1 MKNISLFL
9 TLFLIT
15 SLGYA
20 QTGDDG
26 GGTTAFDYTAE
37 LSRAVT
43 IPNSPEAAAF
53 IKYGNVPLNQYTGTP
68 NISIPICQI
77 SGKSISLPIS
87 MTYDASGIKVNQLAT
102 KVGLGWNL
110 NYGGVVS
117 RQVHGLPDQADG
129 TYAKI
134 TDPGTR
140 AGLDAAYNNAHM
152 TAFSTVEAMDAAD
165 ALLTNYSM
173 NNIDIQA
180 DTFSFSINGLSGTI
194 GINYDVTENGK
205 YQVFCIDNP
214 EVKID
219 YTLLGDQITNW
230 IITDTQGTRY
240 EFAKAEYTHTS
251 YSTQQN
257 EYTAEYISSWYVT
270 NIETADKEDT
280 IVYYY
285 GNGAYYA
292 ENQRLPLDYITQ
304 FYYHPHTSGGASG
317 ETVIQEIVEQHKQT
331 IYKIKQ
337 FNPTAIFHN
346 GTLAVDFG
354 SSLQREDLLGQS
366 AITGINA
373 YNILGQPIKSFEFEY
388 SYFVSESGSGI
399 YPAGDKRLKLDA
411 IREVE
416 VFRDQGTVNT
426 SPTTPKEKTHSFDYF
441 NPTQLPHISSHY
453 MDLWGYYN
461 GGGAHITNVVGNL
474 FLFNQQYGLSRLDYD
489 FPGSDRTSKP
499 QFAINGT
506 LQKITYPT
514 GGSTEFF
521 FNGHSGPLEEEA
533 TINLQ
538 RYTTAVQG
546 GSDNPIASTND
557 LDDCPNIDDIGYL
570 HNLQNIANGEFTI
583 DALNANKAIA
593 FDATFNNYNPG
604 PPLVQ
609 DAVTFVCVYKS
620 RIGTGQCETR
630 PCPEGDLQPNGCSL
644 DVSGD
649 TYTICD
655 RGEAPLT
662 YCDIMTSNP
671 TTNPKIVYFSTTPDS
686 DFILQ
691 LEEGDY
697 RILLVNG
704 NANTALNV
712 QYDLLVEREI
722 RRNNMVGGLRLV
734 KTEDKPSENA
744 NDVLTK
750 YYYYNTLPENGVIT
764 PSIIEGNYASS
775 GVVHQK
781 LFFSDVEEHSG
792 ILGDTH
798 DVSFSGAK
806 VNLYKFYSNN
816 LAPKTKY
823 NIAYTNVSEIQFKNN
838 QYQGHT
844 TYTFYNQDDGVAV
857 ANRPYFPR
865 YHLNGRLRATTHY
878 NDQRKM
884 VQQSSQLYS
893 QQTLSTTM
901 PHNGVFMIPE
911 AVAHQACKKKIYGW
925 RYTISVSL
933 ADPIVG
939 GCFGGGESGP
949 YTTYFANKYR
959 LTPIWTRLEAKTEK
973 QFFEDQLIE
982 QKTEYFYD
990 NDTHKQMTR
999 TQTTKNNGE
1008 IGISKMY
1015 YPQDRAALGTL
1026 PLNANKAIDVMIDT
1040 HRIGM
1045 PLQVEQYI
1053 KQGTENILLAKQR
1066 TDYKLWGTEK
1076 HVSPEFVYTSKGNAT
1091 LEERMRY
1098 HQYDTKGNPLEVSQT
1113 NGIHSIYIWGYNDKY
1128 PIAKI
1133 DNASYDGMPTT
1144 VTNLIDQIKTTSN
1157 TENNSTKEATLRS
1170 QLETL
1175 RSHAF
1180 FADAEMSYYTYDPM
1194 IGVTSMTDPRGY
1206 TMYYEYGG
1214 FNRLSVVKDEDGNIL
1229 SENQYHYKNN

>member
-20 QTGDDG
+20 QTGDSG

-37 LSRAVT
+37 LSRSVT
-43 IPNSPEAAAF
+43 IPNSPEAQAF

-68 NISIPICQI
+68 NISIPICEI

-140 AGLDAAYNNAHM
+140 AGLDAAYNNAYM
-152 TAFSTVEAMDAAD
+152 GTFSTVEAMDAAD
-165 ALLTNYSM
+165 ALLTNYGM
-173 NNIDIQA
+173 NNIDTQA

-205 YQVFCIDNP
+205 YQIFCIDNP

-240 EFAKAEYTHTS
+240 EFAKAEFTHTS

-270 NIETADKEDT
+270 KIETANKEDV
-280 IVYYY
+280 INYYY

-292 ENQRLPLDYITQ
+292 ENQRLPLDHIVQ
-304 FYYHPHTSGGASG
+304 FYQNVNSSVFT
-317 ETVIQEIVEQHKQT
+317 QEIVAQHKQT
-331 IYKIKQ
+331 IYKIQQ

-346 GTLAVDFG
+346 GKLAVDFG
-354 SSLQREDLLGQS
+354 SGLQREDLLGQS
-366 AITGINA
+366 AITSINA
-373 YNILGQPIKSFEFEY
+373 YNTLGQTIKAFELDY

-416 VFRDQGTVNT
+416 VFSDQGTVNT
-426 SPTTPKEKTHSFDYF
+426 SPTTPKEKTHRFDYF

-461 GGGAHITNVVGNL
+461 GGGAHITNVVGNR
-474 FLFNQQYGLSRLDYD
+474 FLFNEQYGLTRLDYD

-521 FNGHSGPLEEEA
+521 FNGHSGPLEEEG

-557 LDDCPNIDDIGYL
+557 LNDCPNIDDIEYL
-570 HNLQNIANGEFTI
+570 HNLQNIANGGFTI

-593 FDATFNNYNPG
+593 FDATFNNYDPGNPLADNG
-604 PPLVQ
+604 
-609 DAVTFVCVYKS
+609 VTFVCVYKS
-620 RIGTGQCETR
+620 RIGTGQCVTS
-630 PCPEGDLQPNGCSL
+630 PCPDFGLQPNGCSTT
-644 DVSGD
+644 VTGD

-655 RGEAPLT
+655 TGEQPLT

-671 TTNPKIVYFSTTPDS
+671 ATNPKIVYFSTTPDS

-712 QYDLLVEREI
+712 QYDLLVEQEI
-722 RRNNMVGGLRLV
+722 SRNNMIGGLRLV
-734 KTEDKPSENA
+734 KTEDKPSENS
-744 NDVLTK
+744 NDVLAK

-781 LFFSDVEEHSG
+781 LFFSDVEIHNG
-792 ILGDTH
+792 LVRDGVNVPD
-798 DVSFSGAK
+798 
-806 VNLYKFYSNN
+806 VNLYKFYSSN
-816 LAPKTKY
+816 LAPKAKY
-823 NIAYTNVSEIQFKNN
+823 NIAYTDVSEIRFKNN

-844 TYTFYNQDDGVAV
+844 VYSFYNEDDGVAV

-865 YHLNGRLRATTHY
+865 YHLNGRLKTTTHY

-884 VQQSSQLYS
+884 VQQSSQSYS

-901 PHNGVFMIPE
+901 PHNGVFMIPQ
-911 AVAHQACKKKIYGW
+911 AIAHQACKKKIYGNGT
-925 RYTISVSL
+925 YTIDITLPNSL
-933 ADPIVG
+933 
-939 GCFGGGESGP
+939 FGVCDAGGELGP
-949 YTTYFANKYR
+949 YTKYFANKYR
-959 LTPIWTRLEAKTEK
+959 LTPVWTRLESKTEK
-973 QFFEDQLIE
+973 QFFEDQIIE

-1008 IGISKMY
+1008 IAISKMY

-1040 HRIGM
+1040 YRIGM
-1045 PLQVEQYI
+1045 PLQVEQYT
-1053 KQGTENILLAKQR
+1053 KQGSTNTLLAKQR

-1076 HVSPEFVYTSKGNAT
+1076 QVFPETIYTSKGTTA
-1091 LEERMRY
+1091 LEPRMRY

-1113 NGIHSIYIWGYNDKY
+1113 NGASSIYIWGYEGKY
-1128 PIAKI
+1128 PVAKI
-1133 DNASYDGMPTT
+1133 ENATYSQITSRLATIQSQSNQDDDNTIGYAG
-1144 VTNLIDQIKTTSN
+1144 
-1157 TENNSTKEATLRS
+1157 KEGALR
-1170 QLETL
+1170 ETL
-1175 RSHAF
+1175 DQLREAVPNALITS
-1180 FADAEMSYYTYDPM
+1180 YTYDPM
-1194 IGVTSMTDPRGY
+1194 IGVTSITDPKGY
-1206 TMYYEYGG
+1206 TMYYEYDG
-1214 FNRLSVVKDEDGNIL
+1214 FNRLVNVKDGDGNIL
-1229 SENQYHYKNN
+1229 SENEYHYKNN

>member
-68 NISIPICQI
+68 NISIPICEI
-77 SGKSISLPIS
+77 KGNSISMPIS

-194 GINYDVTENGK
+194 GINYDVIENGK
-205 YQVFCIDNP
+205 YQIFCIDNP

-240 EFAKAEYTHTS
+240 EFAKAEFTHTS

-292 ENQRLPLDYITQ
+292 ENQRLPLDHIVQ
-304 FYYHPHTSGGASG
+304 FYQNVNSSVFT
-317 ETVIQEIVEQHKQT
+317 QEIVEQHKQT

-373 YNILGQPIKSFEFEY
+373 YNTLGQTVKAFEFDY

-411 IREVE
+411 IRDIE
-416 VFRDQGTVNT
+416 VFQNQGTINT

-461 GGGAHITNVVGNL
+461 GGGAHITNVVGNR

-499 QFAINGT
+499 EFAINGT

-521 FNGHSGPLEEEA
+521 FNGHSGPLEEQ
-533 TINLQ
+533 TNTNLQ

-557 LDDCPNIDDIGYL
+557 LNDCPNVDDVSYL
-570 HNLQNIANGEFTI
+570 NNLQNIANGEFTI

-593 FDATFNNYNPG
+593 FDATFNNYDPGNPLADNG
-604 PPLVQ
+604 
-609 DAVTFVCVYKS
+609 VTFVCVYKS

-630 PCPEGDLQPNGCSL
+630 PCPDLGLQPNGCSTS
-644 DVSGD
+644 VSGD

-655 RGEAPLT
+655 DGEAPLT

-671 TTNPKIVYFSTTPDS
+671 ATNPKIVYFSTTPDS

-712 QYDLLVEREI
+712 QYDLLVEQEI
-722 RRNNMVGGLRLV
+722 SRNNMVGGLRLV

-744 NDVLTK
+744 TDVLTK
-750 YYYYNTLPENGVIT
+750 YYYYNTLPENGAIT
-764 PSIIEGNYASS
+764 PDIIEGNYASS

-781 LFFSDVEEHSG
+781 LFFSDVEIHSG
-792 ILGDTH
+792 LVRDGVNVPD
-798 DVSFSGAK
+798 

-816 LAPKTKY
+816 LAPKAKY
-823 NIAYTNVSEIQFKNN
+823 NIAYTNVSEIRFKND

-844 TYTFYNQDDGVAV
+844 VYSFYNEDDGVAV

-865 YHLNGRLRATTHY
+865 YHLNGRLRAIIHY
-878 NDQRKM
+878 NDQRKIA
-884 VQQSSQLYS
+884 QQSSQLYS

-901 PHNGVFMIPE
+901 PHNGVFLMPE
-911 AVAHQACKKKIYGW
+911 AVAHQACKKKIYENGT
-925 RYTISVSL
+925 YTISVSL

-939 GCFGGGESGP
+939 GCFGGGELGP
-949 YTTYFANKYR
+949 YTKYFANKYR
-959 LTPIWTRLEAKTEK
+959 LTPVWTRLEAKTEK

-1045 PLQVEQYI
+1045 PLQVEQYT

-1098 HQYDTKGNPLEVSQT
+1098 VDYDNLGHPLEVVQT
-1113 NGIHSIYIWGYNDKY
+1113 LGSPVIFIWGYNDRY

-1133 DNASYDGMPTT
+1133 DNATYTGMPTE
-1144 VTNLIDQIKTTSN
+1144 VIDLIDQIKTISN
-1157 TENNSTKEATLRS
+1157 AEDTASEEITMRS
-1170 QLETL
+1170 KFEDL
-1175 RSHAF
+1175 RSHTF
-1180 FADAEMSYYTYDPM
+1180 FANAEIISYTYNPQ
-1194 IGVTSMTDPRGY
+1194 IGVTSITDPRGD
-1206 TMYYEYGG
+1206 TMYYEYDG
-1214 FNRLSVVKDEDGNIL
+1214 FNRLSTVKDQYGNLI
-1229 SENQYHYKNN
+1229 SENEYNYKN

>member
-15 SLGYA
+15 NLGYA
-20 QTGDDG
+20 QSGDDSG
-26 GGTTAFDYTAE
+26 GNTAFDYTAE
-37 LSRAVT
+37 LSRNIS

-68 NISIPICQI
+68 NISIPICEI

-87 MTYDASGIKVNQLAT
+87 MTYYASGIKVNQLAT

-117 RQVHGLPDQADG
+117 RKVHGLPDQADG

-140 AGLDAAYNNAHM
+140 AGLDAAYNNAYM
-152 TAFSTVEAMDAAD
+152 GTFSTVEAMNAAD

-205 YQVFCIDNP
+205 YQIFCIDNP

-240 EFAKAEYTHTS
+240 EFAKAEFTHTS

-270 NIETADKEDT
+270 KIETADKEDT

-292 ENQRLPLDYITQ
+292 ENQRLPLDHIVQ
-304 FYYHPHTSGGASG
+304 FYQNVNSSVFT
-317 ETVIQEIVEQHKQT
+317 QEIVEQHKQT

-346 GTLAVDFG
+346 GKLAVDFG

-366 AITGINA
+366 AITSVNS
-373 YNILGQPIKSFEFEY
+373 YNILGQPIKSFEFDY

-411 IREVE
+411 IREIE
-416 VFRDQGTVNT
+416 VFRDNGTVNT

-499 QFAINGT
+499 EFAINGT

-521 FNGHSGPLEEEA
+521 FNGHSGPLEEQ
-533 TINLQ
+533 TNTNLQ

-557 LDDCPNIDDIGYL
+557 LDDCPNVDDVSYL
-570 HNLQNIANGEFTI
+570 NNLQNIANGEFTI

-593 FDATFNNYNPG
+593 FDATFNNYDPGNPLANNG
-604 PPLVQ
+604 
-609 DAVTFVCVYKS
+609 VTFVCVYKS

-630 PCPEGDLQPNGCSL
+630 PCPDLGLQPNGCSL
-644 DVSGD
+644 SVPGD

-655 RGEAPLT
+655 TGEAPLT
-662 YCDIMTSNP
+662 YCDIMSSNP
-671 TTNPKIVYFSTTPDS
+671 ASNPKIVYFSTTPDS

-712 QYDLLVEREI
+712 QYDLLVEQEI
-722 RRNNMVGGLRLV
+722 SRNNMIGGLRLV

-744 NDVLTK
+744 TDVLTK

-781 LFFSDVEEHSG
+781 LFFSDVEIHNG
-792 ILGDTH
+792 LVRDGVNVPD
-798 DVSFSGAK
+798 

-816 LAPKTKY
+816 LAPKAKY
-823 NIAYTNVSEIQFKNN
+823 NIAYTNVSEIRFKGD

-844 TYTFYNQDDGVAV
+844 VYSFYNQDDGVAV

-865 YHLNGRLRATTHY
+865 YHLNGRLRTTTHY

-884 VQQSSQLYS
+884 VQQSSQSYS

-911 AVAHQACKKKIYGW
+911 AVAHQACKKKIYGNGT
-925 RYTISVSL
+925 YTISVSL
-933 ADPIVG
+933 ADPVVG
-939 GCFGGGESGP
+939 GCFGGGELGP
-949 YTTYFANKYR
+949 YTKYFANKYR
-959 LTPIWTRLEAKTEK
+959 LTPVWTRLESKTEK
-973 QFFEDQLIE
+973 QFFEDQIIE
-982 QKTEYFYD
+982 QKIEYFYD

-1040 HRIGM
+1040 YRIGM
-1045 PLQVEQYI
+1045 PLQVEQYT

-1066 TDYKLWGTEK
+1066 TDYKLWGSEK
-1076 HVSPEFVYTSKGNAT
+1076 HVSPEYIHTSKGNAA
-1091 LEERMRY
+1091 LEPRMRY
-1098 HQYDTKGNPLEVSQT
+1098 HQYDTQGNPLEISQT
-1113 NGIHSIYIWGYNDKY
+1113 NGASSIYIWGYDDRY
-1128 PIAKI
+1128 PVAKI
-1133 DNASYDGMPTT
+1133 ENASYSQIASHVATIKSQS
-1144 VTNLIDQIKTTSN
+1144 NLDNDN
-1157 TENNSTKEATLRS
+1157 TIGYAGAEGTLREKLD
-1170 QLETL
+1170 QL
-1175 RSHAF
+1175 R
-1180 FADAEMSYYTYDPM
+1180 DAVPNALITSYTYDPM
-1194 IGVTSMTDPRGY
+1194 IGVTSITDPKGY
-1206 TMYYEYGG
+1206 TMYYQYDG
-1214 FNRLSVVKDEDGNIL
+1214 FNRFVKVKDQDGNIL
-1229 SENQYHYKNN
+1229 SENEYNYKDN

>member
-26 GGTTAFDYTAE
+26 GGTAAFDYTAE

-43 IPNSPEAAAF
+43 IPNSPEAQAF

-68 NISIPICQI
+68 NISIPICEI
-77 SGKSISLPIS
+77 KGNSISMPIS

-140 AGLDAAYNNAHM
+140 AGLDAAYNNAYM
-152 TAFSTVEAMDAAD
+152 GTFSTVEAMDAAD

-285 GNGAYYA
+285 GDGAYYA
-292 ENQRLPLDYITQ
+292 ENQRLPLDHIIQ
-304 FYYHPHTSGGASG
+304 FYYNPFGGG
-317 ETVIQEIVEQHKQT
+317 NTTEEIVEQHKQT

-346 GTLAVDFG
+346 GILAVDFG

-373 YNILGQPIKSFEFEY
+373 YNILGQPIKSFEFDY

-399 YPAGDKRLKLDA
+399 YPAGNKRLKLDA
-411 IREVE
+411 IREIE

-474 FLFNQQYGLSRLDYD
+474 FLFNQQYGLSRLDYN

-499 QFAINGT
+499 EFAINGT

-620 RIGTGQCETR
+620 RIGTGQCVTS
-630 PCPEGDLQPNGCSL
+630 PCPEWEIQPNGCSL

-655 RGEAPLT
+655 DGEAPLT

-671 TTNPKIVYFSTTPDS
+671 ATNPKIVYFSTTPDS

-744 NDVLTK
+744 TDVLTK

-781 LFFSDVEEHSG
+781 LFFSDVEIHSG
-792 ILGDTH
+792 LVRDGVNVPD
-798 DVSFSGAK
+798 

-816 LAPKTKY
+816 LAPKAKY
-823 NIAYTNVSEIQFKNN
+823 NIAYTNVSEIRFKND

-844 TYTFYNQDDGVAV
+844 VYNFYNEDDGVAV

-865 YHLNGRLRATTHY
+865 YHLNGRLKTTTNY
-878 NDQRKM
+878 NNQRTM

-911 AVAHQACKKKIYGW
+911 AFAHQACKKKIYGNGT
-925 RYTISVSL
+925 YTISVSL
-933 ADPIVG
+933 ADPVVG
-939 GCFGGGESGP
+939 GCFGGGELGP
-949 YTTYFANKYR
+949 YTKYFANKYR
-959 LTPIWTRLEAKTEK
+959 LTPVWTRLESKTEK

-1098 HQYDTKGNPLEVSQT
+1098 IDYDNLGHPLEVVQT
-1113 NGIHSIYIWGYNDKY
+1113 LGSPVIFIWGYNDRY

-1133 DNASYDGMPTT
+1133 ANATYTGMPAA
-1144 VTNLIDQIKTTSN
+1144 VTDLIDQIKTISN
-1157 TENNSTKEATLRS
+1157 AEDTASEEIAMRS
-1170 QLETL
+1170 KFKDL
-1175 RSHAF
+1175 RSHTF
-1180 FADAEMSYYTYDPM
+1180 FANAEITSYTYNPQ
-1194 IGVTSMTDPRGY
+1194 IGVTSITDPKGY
-1206 TMYYEYGG
+1206 TMYYEYDG
-1214 FNRLSVVKDEDGNIL
+1214 FNRLSKVKDQDDNLI
-1229 SENQYHYKNN
+1229 SENEYNYKN